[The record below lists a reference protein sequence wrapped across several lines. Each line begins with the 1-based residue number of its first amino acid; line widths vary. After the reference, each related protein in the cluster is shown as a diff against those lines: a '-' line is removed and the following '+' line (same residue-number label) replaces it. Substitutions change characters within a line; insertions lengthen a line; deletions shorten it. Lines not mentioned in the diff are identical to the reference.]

1 VSPHSGWE
9 HPSTQLFHHRTPYTS
24 LRTSNPP
31 SSPAPHSIVPFPTTR
46 GRTTKGATQHGAH
59 TPQRHALCPVCALR
73 LGRWSRQVRVGVR
86 NKEVLVPFYELF
98 TAPASQLLDRWF
110 ESDILKATLATDA
123 GASATRDGR
132 GFR

>member
-1 VSPHSGWE
+1 
-9 HPSTQLFHHRTPYTS
+9 
-24 LRTSNPP
+24 
-31 SSPAPHSIVPFPTTR
+31 
-46 GRTTKGATQHGAH
+46 
-59 TPQRHALCPVCALR
+59 